1 VTQWRKDL
9 TRVQLSPASSD
20 FTITIHKAMLE
31 VAKGIRYIHSEG
43 IAHGKLHRE
52 NILLES
58 SLESSPRC
66 QITGFV
72 STGHSDA
79 TVTPA
84 TISFAA
90 PELFD
95 VVDGDHDVQKKMK
108 IDVYS
113 FGCLYYAVFFDTVPF
128 HGKTD
133 FEIMRLVKSGEF
145 PDQLE
150 RPKMDDFTWNLL
162 KSCWASDPWKRP
174 TFEEIVKSLT
184 PLPRRA

>member
-1 VTQWRKDL
+1 
-9 TRVQLSPASSD
+9 
-20 FTITIHKAMLE
+20 MLE
-31 VAKGIRYIHSEG
+31 VAKGIWYIHSEG
-43 IAHGKLHRE
+43 IAHGKLHRVSRHVDIILPQSVHPVIYQE
-52 NILLES
+52 NILLKS

-113 FGCLYYAVFFDTVPF
+113 FGCLYYAVRCLFLD
-128 HGKTD
+128 
-133 FEIMRLVKSGEF
+133 
-145 PDQLE
+145 
-150 RPKMDDFTWNLL
+150 
-162 KSCWASDPWKRP
+162 SCGPLSDVLMAG
-174 TFEEIVKSLT
+174 TGIL
-184 PLPRRA
+184 

>member
-1 VTQWRKDL
+1 
-9 TRVQLSPASSD
+9 
-20 FTITIHKAMLE
+20 MLE
-31 VAKGIRYIHSEG
+31 VAKGIWYIHSEG
-43 IAHGKLHRE
+43 IAHGKLHRVSRHVDIILPQSVHPIIYQE

-113 FGCLYYAVFFDTVPF
+113 FGCLYYAVRCIFLDSFGPLSDALMAGRYSLIPYPF
-128 HGKTD
+128 TGKLT
-133 FEIMRLVKSGEF
+133 
-145 PDQLE
+145 
-150 RPKMDDFTWNLL
+150 L
-162 KSCWASDPWKRP
+162 KSCGLSKAENFQINWKGRKWMILHGIFSRAVGHRIP
-174 TFEEIVKSLT
+174 GNV
-184 PLPRRA
+184 RRLKK